1 MYSIAIE
8 SRVTTEKSKN
18 QIEFKNAYIPSL
30 RLWNYFQII
39 RPVGPVGLDCQ
50 VRMIDVNLLR
60 SLAGEES
67 SGVRLMKDHEL
78 TLSLSQS
85 FATDVEFGVTKVLL
99 SKFLEFEPR

>member
-1 MYSIAIE
+1 
-8 SRVTTEKSKN
+8 
-18 QIEFKNAYIPSL
+18 
-30 RLWNYFQII
+30 
-39 RPVGPVGLDCQ
+39 
-50 VRMIDVNLLR
+50 MIDVNLLK

-85 FATDVEFGVTKVLL
+85 FGTDVEFGVTKVLL